1 MLRAR
6 LGPPTPPEVVNE
18 LIPCLIIFD
27 LHQKTVIG
35 NISLMGFNKRKL
47 EDQRREAA
55 DKEATNRRSTDA
67 LVALDAK
74 APAAW

>member
-1 MLRAR
+1 
-6 LGPPTPPEVVNE
+6 
-18 LIPCLIIFD
+18 

-74 APAAW
+74 ARAAWRYSPQSAAPRLS

>member
-1 MLRAR
+1 
-6 LGPPTPPEVVNE
+6 
-18 LIPCLIIFD
+18 